1 MADINIRFFAT
12 ICVILAVLAG
22 TSCPATASST
32 PASSTTV
39 KGMIE
44 VTVDGK
50 TFEGKPL
57 AWSEREVRLLGRD
70 GWLWSFDPRK
80 VTRFT
85 QTAKQFEP
93 YSPSKIRAMLLREL
107 GSEFE
112 VTGSSHYMIAHRKGE
127 RDKWAQRFEGL
138 YRSFVHY
145 FSVRGFKLEKPPFPL
160 IGIVCRNQEEFMRLT
175 AQQGMPAFRG
185 ALGYYSLKSNRITL
199 FDRGDTD
206 STARSWQTTASTVIH
221 EATHQVAFNT
231 GINSRYCP
239 PPLWLVEGLAT
250 LFEAPGFYD
259 SDHYRTLEDRI
270 NQVRFREFKTI
281 PRTKNGELP
290 AALVASDSPFR
301 VKPGASYAEAWAM
314 TFYLVETRPG
324 KFAQYIKKTTNHPPF
339 RKYTKK
345 QRVDDFTSVFGTD
358 WRMFDAHFM
367 RYMSRLP

>member
-127 RDKWAQRFEGL
+127 RDKWADRFEGL
-138 YRSFVHY
+138 YRSFVRY
-145 FSVRGFKLEKPPFPL
+145 FSVRGFKLKKPPFPL
-160 IGIVCRNQEEFMRLT
+160 IGIVCRNQEEFVRLT
-175 AQQGMPAFRG
+175 AQRGMSMGRG
-185 ALGYYSLKSNRITL
+185 TLGCYSMKSNRITL
-199 FDRGDTD
+199 FDWGDNG
-206 STARSWQTTASTVIH
+206 STSRNWQTTDSTVIH

-231 GINSRYCP
+231 GINNRYCP
-239 PPLWLVEGLAT
+239 PPLWLAEGLAT
-250 LFEAPGFYD
+250 LFEAPGLYD
-259 SDHYRTLEDRI
+259 SDNYRTREDRI
-270 NQVRFREFKTI
+270 NRVRFRDFKKI
-281 PRTKNGELP
+281 PRMKQGELP
-290 AALVASDSPFR
+290 AALVASDSLFR
-301 VKPGASYAEAWAM
+301 AQPDAAYAEAWAM
-314 TFYLVETRPG
+314 TFYLIETRSN
-324 KFAQYIKKTTNHPPF
+324 KFAEYIKKTVNHRPF
-339 RKYTKK
+339 KKYTKK
-345 QRVDDFTSVFGTD
+345 QRVDDFTSVFGKD

-367 RYMSRLP
+367 RYMSRLE